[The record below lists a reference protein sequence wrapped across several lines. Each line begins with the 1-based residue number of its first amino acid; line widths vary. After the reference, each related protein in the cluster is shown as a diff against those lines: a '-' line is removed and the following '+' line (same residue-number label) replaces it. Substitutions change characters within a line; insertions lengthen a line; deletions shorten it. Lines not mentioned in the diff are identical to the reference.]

1 MDGMKIDESLIPKI
15 IGIVVAVI
23 VVAVALIPITE
34 EVTETSDTFTNEG
47 YWRMKEISNN
57 DTWEYDGSNSDNP
70 WSYNEEPQDI
80 ARRSVNALLGPD
92 WCVRSNGQA
101 RGQSISGNASTIT
114 ATSDGIIITFEGTG
128 GNSEQLLP
136 GYGVDKNGSFIMK
149 RGTNN
154 VYVLDDS
161 VLFGTGLTTVDSV
174 DFVVHV
180 EGNVKDG
187 ATFTAYSNRNGT
199 TISNVEFTNISVNAE
214 KISGYVNLYSF
225 SSITANITFDTIVD
239 DTTVSHSG
247 EVTYNGIITPR
258 EVTAEKAIHA
268 DAMTNTIISIIPI
281 FVVLAILM
289 GIVGLMYF
297 NRNGQ

>member
-1 MDGMKIDESLIPKI
+1 MDVKNFVGLLVFGVVGI
-15 IGIVVAVI
+15 IIISAFV
-23 VVAVALIPITE
+23 PIIA
-34 EVTETSDTFTNEG
+34 ETTADSDTFTNDG
-47 YWRMKEISNN
+47 YWRMKEISN
-57 DTWEYDGSNSDNP
+57 DDIWEYNGSNSENA
-70 WSYNEEPQDI
+70 WSYNEELQDI
-80 ARRSVNALLGPD
+80 TRRSVNALLGPD

-128 GNSEQLLP
+128 GDSEQLLP

-149 RGTNN
+149 RGPDN
-154 VYVLDDS
+154 VYVLDNS

-199 TISNVEFTNISVNAE
+199 VISNVEFTNISVNAE

-225 SSITANITFDTIVD
+225 SSITANITFDTVVD
-239 DTTVSHSG
+239 GETVAHSG

-258 EVTAEKAIHA
+258 EVTAEKSVHPDPALTVVIDLLPLIA
-268 DAMTNTIISIIPI
+268 GLGLFII
-281 FVVLAILM
+281 L
-289 GIVGLMYF
+289 VGEFLY
-297 NRNGQ
+297 RRYL